1 MLQTTGPNHNH
12 STYWYSLH
20 IECYRKNFFP
30 EPQEQVGTIYDIW
43 SEPRHRHTTHCSLVD
58 TIVLN
63 LHISSFYS
71 STRCQRT
78 IPRCEGLAT
87 PKMGKRRGLLSPIP
101 DDVKNSRGWVSS
113 FGPVSRQIG

>member
-1 MLQTTGPNHNH
+1 M
-12 STYWYSLH
+12 
-20 IECYRKNFFP
+20 
-30 EPQEQVGTIYDIW
+30 
-43 SEPRHRHTTHCSLVD
+43 
-58 TIVLN
+58 LN

-101 DDVKNSRGWVSS
+101 DDVHNSWDWESS
-113 FGPVSRQIG
+113 VGPVSRQIGSYLLVATHARPIRGAQGLDIKTSTSTSTSSKGEKC